1 MANELANDFVLLM
14 TYLLPG
20 FLAAWVFYG
29 LTSHPKPSQFER
41 VVQALIFTFIVQTF
55 IAPCR
60 VVLETIG
67 WVIPIRHWDSVAE
80 GLTSLILAIVL
91 GVALAFFTNTD
102 SVHKWLRRR
111 GFTTR
116 TSHPSE
122 WYCVLA
128 EKVTFVILHLGD
140 GRRLYGWPKE
150 WPVEPNRGQFYIML
164 PSWIQ
169 ADGSQIDLP
178 QLDGILIGAK
188 DVQWVEFLAET
199 KVHHDKPEPEKGL

>member
-1 MANELANDFVLLM
+1 
-14 TYLLPG
+14 
-20 FLAAWVFYG
+20 
-29 LTSHPKPSQFER
+29 
-41 VVQALIFTFIVQTF
+41 
-55 IAPCR
+55 
-60 VVLETIG
+60 
-67 WVIPIRHWDSVAE
+67 
-80 GLTSLILAIVL
+80 
-91 GVALAFFTNTD
+91 
-102 SVHKWLRRR
+102 
-111 GFTTR
+111 
-116 TSHPSE
+116 
-122 WYCVLA
+122 
-128 EKVTFVILHLGD
+128 VILHLGD